1 MKEKLLNYFQ
11 KRHNL
16 NFLIAILSY
25 IIPISIFGHWN
36 IYNLIYF
43 PISILVLSYL
53 LYYKAIDG
61 IKWPDYLVSGL
72 HGFSTSMYGITI
84 IGMTMQGSMIQV
96 SVYSGILVYLLS
108 SVPFVIFS
116 SRYRDDVKREYDL
129 SFNDEKSRDRD
140 LKLNR
145 ILGL

>member
-1 MKEKLLNYFQ
+1 
-11 KRHNL
+11 
-16 NFLIAILSY
+16 
-25 IIPISIFGHWN
+25 
-36 IYNLIYF
+36 
-43 PISILVLSYL
+43 
-53 LYYKAIDG
+53 
-61 IKWPDYLVSGL
+61 
-72 HGFSTSMYGITI
+72 MYGISI

-145 ILGL
+145 ILGF

>member
-11 KRHNL
+11 RRYNR

-36 IYNLIYF
+36 LYNSIYF

-61 IKWPDYLVSGL
+61 IKWPDYLASGL
-72 HGFSTSMYGITI
+72 QGFSVSMYGISI
-84 IGMTMQGSMIQV
+84 FGMTMQVSMIQL
-96 SVYSGILVYLLS
+96 SVYSGVLVYLLS
-108 SVPFVIFS
+108 SIPFVIFS
-116 SRYRDDVKREYDL
+116 SKYRDDVKREYDS
-129 SFNDEKSRDRD
+129 SFYDEKSKERDK
-140 LKLNR
+140 KLNK
-145 ILGL
+145 ILGF

>member
-11 KRHNL
+11 RRYNR

-36 IYNLIYF
+36 LYNSIYF

-61 IKWPDYLVSGL
+61 IKWPDYLASGL
-72 HGFSTSMYGITI
+72 QGFSVSMYGISI
-84 IGMTMQGSMIQV
+84 IGMTMQGSMIQL
-96 SVYSGILVYLLS
+96 SVYSGVLVYLLS
-108 SVPFVIFS
+108 SIPFVIFS
-116 SRYRDDVKREYDL
+116 SKYRDGVKREYDS
-129 SFNDEKSRDRD
+129 SFYDEKSKERDK
-140 LKLNR
+140 KLNK
-145 ILGL
+145 ILGF

>member
-61 IKWPDYLVSGL
+61 IKWPDYLASGL

-96 SVYSGILVYLLS
+96 SVYSGILVYLS
-108 SVPFVIFS
+108 SIIPFAIFTTK
-116 SRYRDDVKREYDL
+116 YRDDIKREYDL

>member
-16 NFLIAILSY
+16 NFLIVILSY

-61 IKWPDYLVSGL
+61 VKWPDYLASGL
-72 HGFSTSMYGITI
+72 QGFSTSMYGISI

-116 SRYRDDVKREYDL
+116 SRYRDDVKREYDS
-129 SFNDEKSRDRD
+129 SFYDEKSKERDK
-140 LKLNR
+140 KLNK
-145 ILGL
+145 ILGF